1 MKKYTLIATIVA
13 ASFNTQA
20 ETVIIQGDRT
30 LIQDK
35 GVLSE
40 SNINIENKNIV
51 RFSGIVDSNI
61 PDSFIFN
68 IDDQNANHIVY
79 NTKNQYNYLGDS
91 RALLEFLNN
100 KIGEKISY
108 TKNEKTNF
116 GFIYKVIGNSVF
128 VESNGNI
135 VPVKI
140 EELVLNEEIFK
151 TKDFNLTT
159 YFNNEINPNG
169 FYQYSYFANGFS
181 WKPNYTLFYNE
192 EEADL
197 SLSFYG
203 NVQNNSNSNLID
215 IELTLLSEDNNND
228 FENLRVS
235 KSMYKTANEN
245 TMIADSIS
253 YSNVPQNMEVE
264 NKEVGSIS
272 AFEVDGKVNL
282 YSKINS
288 NILIKDFKKLK
299 HHKNNYVD
307 LNNFYDSYSLKIA
320 SKGIKR
326 TSLRIDRENN
336 KDLKDFH
343 FPASNIEV
351 LLENNSTYYPYK
363 NTAFNPVKGKDIEVD
378 LIKNESLNYVSKI
391 ESKKDIKLIKKEKV
405 GVQQYTQNI
414 KKDDLTKKH
423 FKDKIINKEYNG
435 NYITLTLEK
444 IKYNYHYEI
453 KSTQFFDN
461 KSNKDERFVVVIPNN
476 LQNKTN
482 KTSSDYETYYNEDY
496 NTIEYIINIPKNTK
510 KNTFIKHYVTTST
523 PLRF

>member
-1 MKKYTLIATIVA
+1 MKKYTLIAAIVA

-51 RFSGIVDSNI
+51 KFSGIVDSNI

-68 IDDQNANHIVY
+68 IDEQNANHIVY
-79 NTKNQYNYLGDS
+79 NTKNQYNHLGDS
-91 RALLEFLNN
+91 RALLVFLNN

-116 GFIYKVIGNSVF
+116 GVIYKVIGNSVF
-128 VESNGNI
+128 VKSNENI
-135 VPVKI
+135 IPVKI
-140 EELVLNEEIFK
+140 EELVLNEDIFK

-159 YFNNEINPNG
+159 YFNDEINPNG

-181 WKPNYTLFYNE
+181 WIPNYTLFYNE
-192 EEADL
+192 EDSDL

-203 NVQNNSNSNLID
+203 NVKNNSNSDLID
-215 IELTLLSEDNNND
+215 IELTLLSEDNNKEFED
-228 FENLRVS
+228 FRISNV
-235 KSMYKTANEN
+235 MYKSVNEKS
-245 TMIADSIS
+245 MIADSVS
-253 YSNVPQNMEVE
+253 FSNAPQAMEVE

-272 AFEVDGKVNL
+272 AFEIDGKVNL

-288 NILIKDFKKLK
+288 NILIKDFKKLN
-299 HHKNNYVD
+299 HHKNNYVA
-307 LNNFYDSYSLKIA
+307 LNSFNNNHSLKVA
-320 SKGIKR
+320 VKGVKR
-326 TSLRIDRENN
+326 TALRIDRENN

-351 LLENNSTYYPYK
+351 LLEKDSTHYPYK
-363 NTAFNPVKGKDIEVD
+363 NTIFNPVKGQDIEID

-391 ESKKDIKLIKKEKV
+391 DSKKDIKLIKKEKA
-405 GVQQYTQNI
+405 GIQQYTENI
-414 KKDDLTKKH
+414 KKDDLTKRN

-444 IKYNYHYEI
+444 VKYNYHYEI
-453 KSTQFFDN
+453 KSTQIFNN
-461 KSNKDERFVVVIPNN
+461 KSNKDERFVIVIPNN
-476 LQNKTN
+476 LQNKIN
-482 KTSSDYETYYNEDY
+482 KTSSDYETYYNDDH

-510 KNTFIKHYVTTST
+510 KETFIKHYVTTST

>member
-1 MKKYTLIATIVA
+1 MKKYTLIASIVA
-13 ASFNTQA
+13 ASFNIQA
-20 ETVIIQGDRT
+20 ETVIIQGNRT

-51 RFSGIVDSNI
+51 KFSGIVDSNI

-79 NTKNQYNYLGDS
+79 NTNNQYNFLGDS
-91 RALLEFLNN
+91 RSLLAFLNN

-108 TKNEKTNF
+108 TKNEKTKS
-116 GFIYKVIGNSVF
+116 GVIYKVIGSSVF
-128 VESNGNI
+128 VKSNGNI

-140 EELVLNEEIFK
+140 EDLVLSEDIFK

-169 FYQYSYFANGFS
+169 FYQYSYFANRFS

-192 EEADL
+192 EENNL

-203 NVQNNSNSNLID
+203 NVKNNSNSDLID
-215 IELTLLSEDNNND
+215 IELTLLSEDNNKG
-228 FENLRVS
+228 FENPRINKGMHRIVEEESRVFDNVS
-235 KSMYKTANEN
+235 F
-245 TMIADSIS
+245 
-253 YSNVPQNMEVE
+253 SNVPQAMEVE

-288 NILIKDFKKLK
+288 NILIKDFKDLN
-299 HHKNNYVD
+299 HHKNNYVT
-307 LNNFYDSYSLKIA
+307 LNNFNNSHSLKIV
-320 SKGIKR
+320 SKDIKR
-326 TSLRIDRENN
+326 TTLRIDRENN
-336 KDLKDFH
+336 KDLKDFY
-343 FPASNIEV
+343 FPASNIEI
-351 LLENNSTYYPYK
+351 LLEKDSVYYPYK
-363 NTAFNPVKGKDIEVD
+363 KTDFKPNKGKDIEID
-378 LIKNESLNYVSKI
+378 LIKNESLNYISKI
-391 ESKKDIKLIKKEKV
+391 NNEKDIKLIKKEKI

-414 KKDDLTKKH
+414 KINDLDNKH

-444 IKYNYHYEI
+444 VNYNYYYEI
-453 KSTQFFDN
+453 KSTQVFNN
-461 KSNKDERFVVVIPNN
+461 KSNKKERFVVVIPNN
-476 LQNKTN
+476 LQNKKN
-482 KTSSDYETYYNEDY
+482 KTSSDYATYYNDE
-496 NTIEYIINIPKNTK
+496 NNVIEYIINVPKNTK
-510 KNTFIKHYVTTST
+510 KETFIKHYITTNR
-523 PLRF
+523 PLQF